1 MIGNDVL
8 GRGGGEDGPGNQ
20 SNSALGALPS
30 TGFLGG
36 GGGGAFQLPNG
47 LTRQDSFGTGM
58 GGAMGLHPMFRQDSF
73 ARLNAH
79 LAFSGEGFS
88 RQSSMGKINPLGTRS
103 EKSSVQRL

>member
-1 MIGNDVL
+1 MNGNDVL
-8 GRGGGEDGPGNQ
+8 GRGGGEDGTGIQ
-20 SNSALGALPS
+20 SNSALGAMPS

-36 GGGGAFQLPNG
+36 GGVGAFQLPNG

-103 EKSSVQRL
+103 EKSSVYWL